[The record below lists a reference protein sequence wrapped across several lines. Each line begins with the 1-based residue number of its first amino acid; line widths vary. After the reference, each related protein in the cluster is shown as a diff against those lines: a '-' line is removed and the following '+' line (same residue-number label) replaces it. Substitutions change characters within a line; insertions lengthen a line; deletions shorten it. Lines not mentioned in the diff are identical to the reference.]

1 MSDEEYAHQALS
13 TLERIDVEA
22 LDQDARDAHKQA
34 VAAADELAVTLG
46 EGDEISDAV
55 GVKSPEG

>member
-1 MSDEEYAHQALS
+1 
-13 TLERIDVEA
+13 V
-22 LDQDARDAHKQA
+22 

-55 GVKSPEG
+55 GVKAPEG